1 MIRFLKIALFITFL
15 ICYLDFGH
23 DGSGFIGQIEYLV
36 IKNLNADISSLQNP
50 LFILALIGQI
60 LILISVFNSNHSN
73 GLIFLGI
80 KLLGVIVLLI
90 LIFGIFLLNLKMIV
104 STIPFIVVVILYI
117 VKVKSKRRSGSNY
130 QAD

>member
-1 MIRFLKIALFITFL
+1 MIRLLKIALFVTFL

-23 DGSGFIGQIEYLV
+23 DGSGFVGQIEYLI
-36 IKNLNADISSLQNP
+36 IKNLNVDISSLQNP
-50 LFILALIGQI
+50 LFILAFIGQI

-90 LIFGIFLLNLKMIV
+90 LIFGIFLLSIKMIV
-104 STIPFIVVVILYI
+104 STIPFICVVILYI
-117 VKVKSKRRSGSNY
+117 LKAKSKRRGESHY
-130 QAD
+130 QV

>member
-1 MIRFLKIALFITFL
+1 MIRLFKIALFVTFL

-23 DGSGFIGQIEYLV
+23 DSSGFVGQIEYLV
-36 IKNLNADISSLQNP
+36 IKNLNAEISTLQNP
-50 LFILALIGQI
+50 LFILAFIGQI

-90 LIFGIFLLNLKMIV
+90 LIFGVFLLSVKMIV
-104 STIPFIVVVILYI
+104 STIPFISVLILYI
-117 VKVKSKRRSGSNY
+117 VKAKSKRKGESNY
-130 QAD
+130 QVE

>member
-1 MIRFLKIALFITFL
+1 MIRLFNIALIVTFL

-23 DGSGFIGQIEYLV
+23 DGSGFVGQIEYSV
-36 IKNLNADISSLQNP
+36 IKNLNAEISALQNP
-50 LFILALIGQI
+50 LFILAFIGQI

-90 LIFGIFLLNLKMIV
+90 LIFGVFLLNVKMIV
-104 STIPFIVVVILYI
+104 STIPFISVVILYI
-117 VKVKSKRRSGSNY
+117 LKVKSKKRGESNY
-130 QAD
+130 QVE